1 MKTRLIFF
9 IALFVVIG
17 LKAQVVQIDTSDLVR
32 PTNLPLQLS
41 LWELSLAAQV
51 GNNAAVDS
59 ILELKQIPQRRDGKV
74 ELAIIHPDV
83 AQGPPTSVLEDLNI
97 EVLSVEPYETYIFVP
112 LWQIII
118 LAEALPDG
126 YVLYQSSPADPA
138 NEGPNSDVHNSIS
151 YLSPDGPGGEG
162 IKIAVIDVGFRGLQ
176 TAIDSLWAP
185 ASFDSISFSST
196 ALVQG
201 SAHGTAVLQTIYDHA
216 PNAEYV
222 LYKAS
227 SVAQCI
233 QAINDAVDVQNVD
246 IINMSLGY
254 RGLSWTDDDNN
265 LCVATNNAADNGVL
279 VFVSAGN
286 RRQLHWKGMFQDNNS
301 NGFHEWAPG
310 VELNT
315 IVLQDSSLFS
325 VNLTWDQSQ
334 GTDYNLILFSVTNN
348 QILDM
353 GWNLGTTFESASYFN
368 TTESPETIA
377 VLVWRFSGP
386 AVEFEILCRNDRVG
400 ADLPTDQLA
409 FFVPESSIT
418 WPAACSGGN
427 VIGVAGVNFDLFN
440 SPPGAAGIH
449 TSYSSQGPTNDGR
462 RGVDLTGATRTS
474 VGSGG
479 NFIGTSCASP
489 NAAGAAAALWSSQ
502 PNLDAD
508 NIRYL
513 IYRKARLYK
522 DWGSAGADPIYG
534 HGGLYLYE
542 YIENT
547 KYVDRLVNNPN
558 GLQSRVFQR
567 LNHAFGAVPAP
578 PAEGAVIIFG
588 NNYSSPFVPTN
599 YLMNKNVIMKSIDG
613 NSLLGNN

>member
-1 MKTRLIFF
+1 MKNKLILLILVFATF
-9 IALFVVIG
+9 G
-17 LKAQVVQIDTSDLVR
+17 LTAQVAPIDTANLVR

-51 GNNAAVDS
+51 GNTAAVDS

-196 ALVQG
+196 ALIQG
-201 SAHGTAVLQTIYDHA
+201 SGHGTLVLETIYDHA
-216 PNAEYV
+216 PDAEYV
-222 LYKAS
+222 LYKVN

-246 IINMSLGY
+246 IINISLGY

-301 NGFHEWAPG
+301 NGFHEWSGLNEA
-310 VELNT
+310 NT
-315 IVLQDSSLFS
+315 ITLQDSTLFS
-325 VNLTWDQSQ
+325 VNLTWDNAQAA
-334 GTDYNLILFSVTNN
+334 DYNLILFSVTNN
-348 QILDM
+348 QIVDI
-353 GWNLGTTFESASYFN
+353 GWNFGSTFESASYFN
-368 TTESPETIA
+368 TSGNPETIA
-377 VLVWRFSGP
+377 VFVWRFSGA
-386 AVEFEILCRNDRVG
+386 AVEIEIMCRADRVG
-400 ADLPTDQLA
+400 ANLPTDQLA

-418 WPAACSGGN
+418 WPASCSGGN
-427 VIGVAGVNFDLFN
+427 VIGVAAVNFDLFD
-440 SPPGAAGIH
+440 SPPGTTGIH

-462 RGVDLTGATRTS
+462 RGVDLTGATATT

-479 NFIGTSCASP
+479 TFIGTSCASP

-513 IYRKARLYK
+513 LFRKARLYK

-534 HGGLYLYE
+534 HGGLFLYD

-547 KYVDRLVNNPN
+547 KYVDKLVNNPN

-567 LNHAFGAVPAP
+567 IHHAFGALPAP
-578 PAEGAVIIFG
+578 PAGGAVIIFG
-588 NNYSSPFVPTN
+588 NDYPSPFVPTN